1 MRRQRHPQ
9 RSGTPP
15 VVRGSA
21 GGQVRT
27 FPGAVRRSVD
37 PSALTTAERRVLDE
51 LLTGG
56 STREMARRLF
66 VTDATIRTHLTRI
79 YSKLGVRGRVEL
91 LARYVTPDR
100 PPAPISEPLV
110 AACSPMRSIERAA
123 PESRPRVGLITATF
137 SVIGLISM
145 GATLGWIEPY
155 GPPLR
160 GPAIL
165 LIGLLFQRWPPARA
179 WSPVAFAPWVGAAL
193 SMETIAV
200 TIGLRSI

>member
-1 MRRQRHPQ
+1 MPPLARR
-9 RSGTPP
+9 
-15 VVRGSA
+15 SA
-21 GGQVRT
+21 CANART

-37 PSALTTAERRVLDE
+37 PSVLTAAERRVLAE
-51 LLTGG
+51 VLTGR

-91 LARYVTPDR
+91 LARYASADR
-100 PPAPISEPLV
+100 LPAPISEPLV
-110 AACSPMRSIERAA
+110 AAWPPIAATKLAA
-123 PESRPRVGLITATF
+123 PERRPPVDIIAASF

-145 GATLGWIEPY
+145 GAMLGWIEPY

-165 LIGLLFQRWPPARA
+165 VIGLLFQRWPPARA

-193 SMETIAV
+193 SMEAIAV